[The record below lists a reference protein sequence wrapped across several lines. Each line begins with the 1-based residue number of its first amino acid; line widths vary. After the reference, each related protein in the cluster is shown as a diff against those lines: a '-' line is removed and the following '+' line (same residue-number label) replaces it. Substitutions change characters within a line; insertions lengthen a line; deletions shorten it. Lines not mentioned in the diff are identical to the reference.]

1 MKVHDAP
8 PMDLDL
14 SSDEAAAVV
23 ENLLS
28 ALDAELVGL
37 ATAKRR
43 VRELAAHLQ
52 DERGRSPFAG
62 LSARPAMHMTFT
74 GGPGTGKATV
84 AVRVAAIL
92 HALAYISAPR
102 VQLVTPDD
110 LGSGRLG
117 HTPFRISE
125 AMERAA
131 GGVLFMDEP
140 YLLCGPE
147 VLDLLMA
154 EMEDERSDL
163 VMILAGD
170 PAPMSRFLA
179 ANPGLGSHLTHRV
192 EFEDYSHAELL
203 QIADLVVAEKNFRFD
218 EEAREVLA
226 EYLTRRMQ
234 RPNFC
239 SARSV
244 RNAIDRFRLRQA
256 RRLMGVNRS
265 LGKQDLITITAE
277 DVYGSSLFADPSP
290 AP

>member
-1 MKVHDAP
+1 MKVHDVP
-8 PMDLDL
+8 SDLGL
-14 SSDEAAAVV
+14 SSDEAAGV
-23 ENLLS
+23 EDILA

-37 ATAKRR
+37 PTAKRQI
-43 VRELAAHLQ
+43 REIATLLR
-52 DERGRSPFAG
+52 DERTGSSFAS
-62 LSARPAMHMTFT
+62 LLARPALHMTFT
-74 GGPGTGKATV
+74 GSPGTGKATV
-84 AVRVAAIL
+84 AMRVATIL
-92 HALAYISAPR
+92 HRLSYISAPR
-102 VQLVTPDD
+102 VQVLTPDD
-110 LGSGRLG
+110 LGSGRLA
-117 HTPFRISE
+117 HTASGLIE
-125 AMERAA
+125 AMDRAA

-147 VLDLLMA
+147 VVDILRTEL
-154 EMEDERSDL
+154 EDNRGGL

-170 PAPMSRFLA
+170 TAPMSRFLS
-179 ANPGLGSHLTHRV
+179 ANPGLGAHLAHRV

-218 EEAREVLA
+218 EEAREMLA

-256 RRLMGVNRS
+256 RRLMAANRS
-265 LGKQDLITITAE
+265 LSKQDLITITAE
-277 DVYGSSLFADPSP
+277 DVHGSSLFADPSP